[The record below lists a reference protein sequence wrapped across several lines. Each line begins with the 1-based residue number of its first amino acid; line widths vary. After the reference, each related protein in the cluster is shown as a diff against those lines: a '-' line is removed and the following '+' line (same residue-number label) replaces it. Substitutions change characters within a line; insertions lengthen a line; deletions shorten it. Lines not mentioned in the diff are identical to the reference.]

1 MSKYL
6 YKYHD
11 ERGEFRAFVID
22 ENQNVVWSVNYPD
35 YYEDE
40 ESGELIE
47 SSTIFD
53 DGFMKNAEDVEG
65 LEDYLKKIG
74 ILQHGDELYDEEDDF
89 YEDEEEED
97 EDDYEK
103 GGGVKD
109 EGSKKNELREF
120 LEYEG
125 ILGYTNRIH
134 EIMMGRDDE
143 FKPTELGE
151 YLSDPDGDG
160 FGIFGYTRAIR
171 EIYEDNYEKGGNVVI
186 KTASNLIDRGI
197 EQRRNVVEK
206 VGQTRDRLIGR
217 MEKGGDLKKYV
228 SSKLKGQDAFDLPLE
243 LAVYVPSTKGVDSII
258 SKREYNDRIEETQR
272 FLSNLFGGFSSVK
285 VEGGYMSDDK
295 GLVQEDVTRVVAFS
309 NPDGFKEKLDVLLH
323 KIVDW
328 CKIWTQES
336 IGFEYEGD
344 LFYISSKSTF
354 EHGGEMDIRMQDTVQ
369 RMDNPHLADPSY
381 YEEGGLTK

>member
-97 EDDYEK
+97 EDEK
-103 GGGVKD
+103 
-109 EGSKKNELREF
+109 
-120 LEYEG
+120 EY
-125 ILGYTNRIH
+125 
-134 EIMMGRDDE
+134 
-143 FKPTELGE
+143 
-151 YLSDPDGDG
+151 
-160 FGIFGYTRAIR
+160 A
-171 EIYEDNYEKGGNVVI
+171 KGGNVVI
-186 KTASNLIDRGI
+186 KTASDLIDRGI